1 MPHLISTK
9 HLSGHT
15 LGTSGALSIE
25 LAIMMLQ
32 NEKNISFPY
41 ESSAHQN
48 NNTPETIM
56 INGVG
61 FGGNAV
67 SIILQKA

>member
-15 LGTSGALSIE
+15 LGASGALSLE
-25 LAIMMLQ
+25 LAIMMMQ
-32 NEKNISFPY
+32 HGKNISFPY
-41 ESSAHQN
+41 ESIAHQN
-48 NNTPETIM
+48 NNTPKTIL
-56 INGVG
+56 INAVG

-67 SIILQKA
+67 SIILQKS